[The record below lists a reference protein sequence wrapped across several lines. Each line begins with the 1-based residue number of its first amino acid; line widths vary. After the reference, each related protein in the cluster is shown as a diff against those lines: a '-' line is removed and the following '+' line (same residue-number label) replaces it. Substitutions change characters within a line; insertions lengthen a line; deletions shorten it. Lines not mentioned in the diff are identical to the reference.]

1 MPEPPFTRRLLAA
14 AGLIATTLAAV
25 FPALAQS
32 PGTIKDEPIG
42 RSTFI
47 RNCAACHGPEG
58 RGDGPMADYL
68 TRKPT
73 TLTTIRERNKGVF
86 PLEYMVRVIDGR
98 EMIPMHGTREMPVWG
113 DVFLA
118 QSIQDFW
125 PRGSEQVVR
134 GRILEVIFYVQSIQG
149 K

>member
-1 MPEPPFTRRLLAA
+1 MHDAPFTGSLPVAA
-14 AGLIATTLAAV
+14 VVIATTLAAAS
-25 FPALAQS
+25 PALAQS
-32 PGTIKDEPIG
+32 SGTMKDEPIG

-47 RNCAACHGPEG
+47 RNCAACHGIEG
-58 RGDGPMADYL
+58 KGDGPLADYL
-68 TRKPT
+68 TKKPA

-98 EMIPMHGTREMPVWG
+98 EAIPMHGTREMPVWG
-113 DVFLA
+113 DVFLR

-134 GRILEVIFYVQSIQG
+134 GRILEVVFYVQSIQG